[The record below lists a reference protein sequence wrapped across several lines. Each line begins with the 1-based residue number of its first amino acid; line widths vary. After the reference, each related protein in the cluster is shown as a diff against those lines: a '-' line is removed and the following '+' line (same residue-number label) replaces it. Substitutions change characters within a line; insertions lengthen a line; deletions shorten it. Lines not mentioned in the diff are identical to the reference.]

1 MVLAR
6 WQQTVKILILSTTD
20 FPAFPALF
28 LRYRLFFLHR
38 FCSGLTGAP
47 GFMLGYGTGY
57 IHSIK
62 GVAHNSD
69 ALWDAIPADTVSAL
83 IVTAAAAAAANGPGD
98 GSAKVYHAASADSHP
113 CSIRQVY
120 QAAATFWEANPCPSK
135 VPFARSVVVVLLLL
149 LLLLLA
155 SAGKP

>member
-1 MVLAR
+1 MLTCSNMF
-6 WQQTVKILILSTTD
+6 TVTVTVTVTVV
-20 FPAFPALF
+20 
-28 LRYRLFFLHR
+28 YR

-62 GVAHNSD
+62 GVAHASD
-69 ALWDAIPADTVSAL
+69 AIADLIPADAVSAL

-98 GSAKVYHAASADSHP
+98 GSAKVYHATSADSHP

-120 QAAATFWEANPCPSK
+120 QAAATFWAANPCPSK
-135 VPFARSVVVVLLLL
+135 VPFARSVVLCLMRCSV
-149 LLLLLA
+149 A
-155 SAGKP
+155 